1 MALALALFNGII
13 PRPTSALESAALIH
27 LVCDALFAAIGLI
40 LLCKKLDINHLT
52 KVKIEPIKTF
62 RRLSVVGVP
71 ATLQQI
77 LTPLSITLLT
87 IMVVS
92 YGQIYVALLGIVF
105 RLEMLLL
112 LVPMVLTTALPSIIG
127 VNWWSGQYQRVSIFM
142 HQAKLAVI
150 AAQLIIAGLLFVY
163 AAPVATWFSSDST
176 IAQNIVTYLKL
187 VPIGFIAAG
196 ITIISQSSLNA
207 SGHYGKASLIS
218 VFHRIIFKLS
228 CCFIGLKLNGIEG
241 LFIGIVSAHI
251 LSALLTMLV
260 SRVFTTKAQQ
270 QDSQ

>member
-1 MALALALFNGII
+1 M
-13 PRPTSALESAALIH
+13 
-27 LVCDALFAAIGLI
+27 
-40 LLCKKLDINHLT
+40 
-52 KVKIEPIKTF
+52 
-62 RRLSVVGVP
+62 
-71 ATLQQI
+71 
-77 LTPLSITLLT
+77 
-87 IMVVS
+87 
-92 YGQIYVALLGIVF
+92 F